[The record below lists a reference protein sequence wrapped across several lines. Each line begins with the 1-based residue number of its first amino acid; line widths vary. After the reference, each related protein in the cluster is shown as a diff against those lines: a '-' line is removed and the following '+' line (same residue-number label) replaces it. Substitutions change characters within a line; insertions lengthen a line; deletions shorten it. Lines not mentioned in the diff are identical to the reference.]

1 MTKEAVSTKES
12 SLKSSLRT
20 VYSNLEDFFLA
31 PRTAEMLAIV
41 RIATGAMLCYIHCIW
56 ILDLTSFFGANALLN
71 LEVLDTLHSKSYKWT
86 YLARTD
92 SLAVALIHEVLA
104 AIAGVLLAVG
114 FATRWTSIAAW
125 FLTLMTVH
133 RLTPFLFGLDQITLM
148 LALYLCLG
156 RSASCWSVDAWL
168 GARLR
173 RARQR
178 GVRLQGGTGP
188 TRNEPS
194 IEPSMGSANRS
205 ARASVYADGSPTTPA
220 RLPVRASGIV
230 RWMGWDDDGRAC
242 WCNTLA
248 TRLIQLHLCVIYFFG
263 GLGKLRGGMWWDGT
277 AMWFSAASYEYQS
290 IDLTWIGYYP
300 ILGAILTHITLFWEV
315 TYFALVWPKLTRPFV
330 LAIAVMVHA
339 GIAIF
344 LGMITFGWM
353 MIVANLAFVEPEWL
367 RRYLVSNG
375 KPTDS
380 V

>member
-168 GARLR
+168 GARW
-173 RARQR
+173 R
-178 GVRLQGGTGP
+178 GAQLQEGTGS

-194 IEPSMGSANRS
+194 IDPSMGSAKRS

-290 IDLTWIGYYP
+290 LDLTWIGYYP
-300 ILGAILTHITLFWEV
+300 MLGAILTHITLFWEV
-315 TYFALVWPKLTRPFV
+315 TYFALVWPKQTRPFV

-353 MIVANLAFVEPEWL
+353 MIVANLAFVEPAWL